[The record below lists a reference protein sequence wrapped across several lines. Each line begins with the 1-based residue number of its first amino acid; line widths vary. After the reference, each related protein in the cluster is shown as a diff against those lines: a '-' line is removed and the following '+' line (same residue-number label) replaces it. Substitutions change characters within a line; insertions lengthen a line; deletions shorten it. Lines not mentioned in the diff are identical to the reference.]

1 MSRPLAG
8 SIRRRQG
15 GWCASIP
22 EHHGA
27 IRRREE
33 RFATEAEARIWLA
46 QAVAAVGAGR
56 SIPDPV
62 RRNPT
67 APGTGRRAEPAAPVI
82 RPDIASVANAWMAAA
97 YEDLRRGGPERAER
111 VRRIVEAY
119 LVPWFAPRTTTV
131 ADVTYFMAH
140 EWLLQLVGRTDT
152 QPAATLR
159 DQAPERAPRT
169 AGEAGEVGL
178 AEAARICGLSL
189 PTLRRRWQ
197 DGQLPGAYRD
207 AKGHIRVP
215 ARALRHV
222 HGARGPK
229 PTGLSKRYVSDA
241 LWILRKIMA
250 FARANGLFPPGFDP
264 TEGLDAPL
272 PDAAVA
278 RTGRPSAQPRPLSL
292 GECAQI
298 ASHLHAVHQLVFWL
312 QRIMGLRISEAFG
325 LLVSDVVD
333 LGETGML
340 AVQGQGGRT
349 FQVRDDT
356 GTIVAVARKAT
367 AKTAAGSRV
376 LVVPATLMEL
386 LRVAIEA
393 FHTDPDTGEIDPTAR
408 LVPGIHQSSTGGQL
422 GYHQALADA
431 AGNED
436 LGTEHLGFRVSSHLL
451 RKSCATDLAW
461 SAGIEDSVRRRFMGH
476 RAGEDVFGR
485 IYTLDHPD
493 VAPLTKVAALLD
505 DNITTQITTLLTPTT
520 RSVHWGRTN
529 PLCFRA
535 DHLSAV
541 LAAAGWQVEPGDPD
555 DPLCDAN
562 RVAEELGIVATTARR
577 WMSDGTIRSVV
588 APDGDGVPR
597 RYSRLSD
604 VWARRD
610 QLAGVMRLSDL
621 AEQLG
626 VRYDE
631 IYRSMRHLGLAPDQ
645 HPTSREFTLT
655 DEEAGALRT
664 EHERVRALHRRSMK
678 LPAAARQ
685 LKLSFTTIRLLAT
698 RSDLE
703 FDPETDTSGARFVT
717 RASVEA
723 CWIARNEARRR
734 TAQPVATVPFAEVV
748 RFTGLG
754 RRAVVDLVRAGV
766 LEELPGRRSTCEIT
780 TSSLQVWLSD
790 RGSVP
795 GLMVPPG
802 GPGTLTH
809 RCATIEL

>member
-1 MSRPLAG
+1 MDPLTQT
-8 SIRRRQG
+8 SL
-15 GWCASIP
+15 
-22 EHHGA
+22 H
-27 IRRREE
+27 
-33 RFATEAEARIWLA
+33 ARL
-46 QAVAAVGAGR
+46 
-56 SIPDPV
+56 
-62 RRNPT
+62 
-67 APGTGRRAEPAAPVI
+67 
-82 RPDIASVANAWMAAA
+82 
-97 YEDLRRGGPERAER
+97 
-111 VRRIVEAY
+111 
-119 LVPWFAPRTTTV
+119 
-131 ADVTYFMAH
+131 
-140 EWLLQLVGRTDT
+140 
-152 QPAATLR
+152 
-159 DQAPERAPRT
+159 
-169 AGEAGEVGL
+169 
-178 AEAARICGLSL
+178 CGLSL

-215 ARALRHV
+215 ARALRQA
-222 HGARGPK
+222 HGAKVPK
-229 PTGLSKRYVSDA
+229 PSGLSKRYVSDA
-241 LWILRKIMA
+241 LWILRRIMA

-278 RTGRPSAQPRPLSL
+278 RTGRPSAHPRPLSL
-292 GECAQI
+292 AECAQI
-298 ASHLHAVHQLVFWL
+298 ASHLHAVHQLVLWL

-340 AVQGQGGRT
+340 AVQGQGGRS

-376 LVVPATLMEL
+376 LVVPAAMMEL

-393 FHTDPDTGEIDPTAR
+393 FHTDPDTGTVDSTAR
-408 LVPGIHQSSTGGQL
+408 LVPGIHHSSTGGQL

-461 SAGIEDSVRRRFMGH
+461 SAGIEDSVRRRYMGH

-493 VAPLTKVAALLD
+493 VAPLAKVAALLD
-505 DNITTQITTLLTPTT
+505 DSIAAQITTLFTPTI
-520 RSVHWGRTN
+520 RNVHWGKTN

-535 DHLSAV
+535 DHVSAV

-555 DPLCDAN
+555 DPLFDAN

-577 WMSDGTIRSVV
+577 WMTDGTIRSVV
-588 APDGDGVPR
+588 APDGAGVPR

-604 VWARRD
+604 VWAHRD
-610 QLAGVMRLSDL
+610 QLAGVIRLTDL

-631 IYRSMRHLGLAPDQ
+631 IYRSMRHLGLNPDQ

-655 DEEAGALRT
+655 DDEAGALRT

-678 LPAAARQ
+678 QPAAARQ
-685 LKLSFTTIRLLAT
+685 LKLSFTTVRLLT
-698 RSDLE
+698 GRGDLE
-703 FDPETDTSGARFVT
+703 LDPETDTSGARFVT
-717 RASVEA
+717 RASVKA
-723 CWIARNEARRR
+723 CWLARNQAKRRK
-734 TAQPVATVPFAEVV
+734 AQPEATVPFAEVM

-754 RRAVVDLVRAGV
+754 RRAVVDLVRAGD

-780 TSSLQVWLSD
+780 TVSLDAWL
-790 RGSVP
+790 
-795 GLMVPPG
+795 L
-802 GPGTLTH
+802 
-809 RCATIEL
+809 ATRPDVHATARTS